1 MATMRQEDPREEDLI
16 NPLTPWRSM
25 ALIFVCGC
33 CAVLLDLLGARDMPG
48 RYGHGFNPLFLA
60 LPFLAVAGYWVF
72 WTAWKV
78 AQRRHRRRSRER
90 KALLRLSRPH

>member
-1 MATMRQEDPREEDLI
+1 MRQNDSQDDDLI

-25 ALIFVCGC
+25 VLIFVCGWG
-33 CAVLLDLLGARDMPG
+33 AVLLDLLGARDMPG

-60 LPFLAVAGYWVF
+60 LPFVAVAGYWVF

-78 AQRRHRRRSRER
+78 AQRRHRREARER
-90 KALLRLSRPH
+90 RAQLGSTRPH

>member
-1 MATMRQEDPREEDLI
+1 MRQDDSQDDDLI

-25 ALIFVCGC
+25 AFIFVCGWA
-33 CAVLLDLLGARDMPG
+33 AVLLDLLGARDMPG

-60 LPFLAVAGYWVF
+60 LPFVAVAGYWAF

-78 AQRRHRRRSRER
+78 AQRRHRREARER
-90 KALLRLSRPH
+90 RAQLGPTRPH